1 MSGVSAS
8 VARIDRPLYGIL
20 AINATVIVFS
30 FQDAVVKLLSDSYS
44 LWQIVCVRSIVAS
57 LLILAIALLA
67 KGRGASLRSRRPGLQ
82 LLRGLLMFCSYTLYY
97 LGIVSMPIV
106 DGAAL
111 FFSAPLFIT
120 LISIPLLR
128 ERVGVHRTVAVVIGF
143 IGVLVMLRP
152 GFEGFNVAVV
162 FPLLGAAVYA
172 YCAIITR
179 RLGDTDSSL
188 AITFYTMVVFGLGSA
203 VGSAMGI
210 ALFPGVEGDGLDAM
224 LVRAGSWPTGADLT
238 VMALLGLVAALGHLG
253 ISHAYR
259 ITQVSIVAP
268 FEYTYLAWVALIG
281 YLIWG
286 EIPASHTLGG
296 LALVVGGGL
305 YVMWREVRARR
316 SASHVV

>member
-8 VARIDRPLYGIL
+8 AARIDRPLYGIL
-20 AINATVIVFS
+20 AINGTVIVFS
-30 FQDAVVKLLSDSYS
+30 SQDAVVKLLSESYS

-57 LLILAIALLA
+57 LLIVAVAFFA

-82 LLRGLLMFCSYTLYY
+82 LFRGLLMFASYTLYY

-106 DGAAL
+106 DSAAL

-120 LISIPLLR
+120 LISIPLLG
-128 ERVGVHRTVAVVIGF
+128 ERVGAHRTVAVIIGF

-152 GFEGFNVAVV
+152 GSDGFNVAAV

-172 YCAIITR
+172 YCATITR
-179 RLGDTDSSL
+179 RLGDTESSL
-188 AITFYTMVVFGLGSA
+188 AITLYTMVVFGLGSA
-203 VGSAMGI
+203 AGSAIGM

-224 LVRAGSWPTGADLT
+224 LVRAWTWPTGADLM
-238 VMALLGLVAALGHLG
+238 VLALIGLVAALGHLG

-268 FEYTYLAWVALIG
+268 FEYAYLPWVALIG
-281 YLIWG
+281 YLVWG
-286 EIPASHTLGG
+286 EIPASHTLWGI
-296 LALVVGGGL
+296 ALVVGGGL
-305 YVMWREVRARR
+305 YVMWREARAP
-316 SASHVV
+316 SAGRAA